1 MLLIEALRDHLIA
14 EGLVRDPRVAG
25 SLPPCWRSP
34 KNGVPAP
41 GEGSGVEVGP
51 TVVVALFPASGIPR
65 APYDAGVLR
74 TDGLDIRI
82 RSTTAPAAIQLD
94 DQIRQVLVDQ
104 RAWDMAGLQ
113 IVESRLERPLD
124 LIYSDDQGFDFMAGY
139 LFERAA

>member
-1 MLLIEALRDHLIA
+1 M
-14 EGLVRDPRVAG
+14 
-25 SLPPCWRSP
+25 
-34 KNGVPAP
+34 
-41 GEGSGVEVGP
+41 
-51 TVVVALFPASGIPR
+51 
-65 APYDAGVLR
+65 LR

-82 RSTTAPAAIQLD
+82 RSKTAPAAIELD
-94 DQIRQVLVDQ
+94 DQIRQLLVDQ

>member
-41 GEGSGVEVGP
+41 GEGNGTEIGP

-82 RSTTAPAAIQLD
+82 RAKTAPAAIELD
-94 DQIRQVLVDQ
+94 DQIRELLVDQ